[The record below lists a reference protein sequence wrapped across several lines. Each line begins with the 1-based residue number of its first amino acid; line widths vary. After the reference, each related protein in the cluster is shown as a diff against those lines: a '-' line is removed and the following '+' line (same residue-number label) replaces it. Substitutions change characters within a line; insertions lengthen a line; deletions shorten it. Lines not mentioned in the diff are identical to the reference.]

1 MQHFGH
7 VILNKVVVENEEH
20 EEVEA
25 VVEVKMVVEV
35 VEVEANQELYAY
47 TITKTTVILMD
58 MISIRIIQEHCATR
72 QGLIVK
78 SKQLFMITWKVH
90 NAIGT
95 LYYDRDH
102 RIMKVIT
109 SY

>member
-1 MQHFGH
+1 M
-7 VILNKVVVENEEH
+7 NKVVVEDEEY

-25 VVEVKMVVEV
+25 VAEVRMVVEV
-35 VEVEANQELYAY
+35 VGVEANQELYSY
-47 TITKTTVILMD
+47 TTTKTTVIPMG
-58 MISIRIIQEHCATR
+58 MISIRVIQEYRATR
-72 QGLIVK
+72 QGKIIE
-78 SKQLFMITWKVH
+78 SKQPFKTTWEVH